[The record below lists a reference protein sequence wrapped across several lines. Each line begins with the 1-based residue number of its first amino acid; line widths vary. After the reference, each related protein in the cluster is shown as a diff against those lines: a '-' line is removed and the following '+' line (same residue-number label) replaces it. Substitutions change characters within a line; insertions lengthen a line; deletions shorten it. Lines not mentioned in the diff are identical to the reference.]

1 MGSTESQLIL
11 VTWQVWYLQNDA
23 TRKEVFKCFV
33 GRVNYCLYRPQV
45 ITLHRPAS
53 LMGFACRDFLT
64 SLMIWAWRHQLHPA
78 SDLIL
83 TNLCIELVIFC
94 QGVASFP
101 RSSGGDRILISHGP
115 RLCHGSLSS
124 SDMSCHLVIT
134 CHHPDIRQPAA
145 KLVCVL
151 EKRGNCKPVTDC
163 WLSKAIWP
171 GDHRLIMRRIFQSI
185 FELKIHGKAHFVK
198 TFFGLGI
205 TGNE

>member
-1 MGSTESQLIL
+1 
-11 VTWQVWYLQNDA
+11 
-23 TRKEVFKCFV
+23 
-33 GRVNYCLYRPQV
+33 
-45 ITLHRPAS
+45 
-53 LMGFACRDFLT
+53 MGFACRDFLT

-124 SDMSCHLVIT
+124 CDISCHLVIT

-171 GDHRLIMRRIFQSI
+171 GDHRLIMQRILNFNPDLNSI
-185 FELKIHGKAHFVK
+185 YLRGKSNFVK
-198 TFFGLGI
+198 NIFRSRQNLKWIMSAWSPNLDWPCALGVFLLSSGWLHGLGGRVGEFLKQI
-205 TGNE
+205 VPPIRLMSR

>member
-1 MGSTESQLIL
+1 
-11 VTWQVWYLQNDA
+11 
-23 TRKEVFKCFV
+23 
-33 GRVNYCLYRPQV
+33 
-45 ITLHRPAS
+45 
-53 LMGFACRDFLT
+53 
-64 SLMIWAWRHQLHPA
+64 MIWAWRHQLHPA

-83 TNLCIELVIFC
+83 TNLCIGLVIFC

-124 SDMSCHLVIT
+124 CDISCHLVIT

-163 WLSKAIWP
+163 WLSKVIWP

-185 FELKIHGKAHFVK
+185 FELNITWKGTLCKNIFLVSEELEINNGGLITQSGLTLCSGSVPPLLGLTSWSGGTGGGIFK
-198 TFFGLGI
+198 TNSS
-205 TGNE
+205 TN